1 MPMCSDK
8 LVPISKLL
16 PKGDG
21 KEVSW
26 EGSALNSK
34 RAMAA
39 WGTVLRRT
47 LRPHL
52 EAFGKNAT
60 VS

>member
-1 MPMCSDK
+1 MCPDH

-34 RAMAA
+34 RVMAA
-39 WGTVLRRT
+39 WGTVLRRI
-47 LRPHL
+47 LRPRL
-52 EAFGKNAT
+52 ETFGKNAT